1 MKCDTQSCRLTRT
14 LQSALSTCMRV
25 REKSCALL
33 LKQAPLILLA
43 AYAVFNCS
51 TLLGCLLSAHKERME
66 QRDARNREHAK
77 EHAPSR
83 DVTKITALLR
93 EKLRQQPRKFERVMR
108 HHDKDR
114 DGYVPLFLE
123 TCGLFGGAPPQQQ
136 FRNWLH

>member
-1 MKCDTQSCRLTRT
+1 MRHTKL
-14 LQSALSTCMRV
+14 SAHKDPPKRAFDLH
-25 REKSCALL
+25 E
-33 LKQAPLILLA
+33 
-43 AYAVFNCS
+43 
-51 TLLGCLLSAHKERME
+51 AHKERME

-114 DGYVPLFLE
+114 DGRLNLKELQAAMRDLDLVARRVDVVSMMSAHGDGRTVDWKQLSIELSNHFMIQ
-123 TCGLFGGAPPQQQ
+123 G
-136 FRNWLH
+136 RMV